1 MKVKVYTNC
10 DIEETLV
17 EIHCKSETTEVKKL
31 VNYINNSY
39 INLTGKKDGE
49 TFILNLDDIYY
60 FEAVENRVFAYLES
74 DVYEV
79 QYKIADLNE
88 LLVTTSFIQTSRTII
103 LNIDKIVKIKT
114 LVNGRIE
121 ADLINKE
128 KMIISRAYG
137 NNFKTKLKGG
147 NQ

>member
-10 DIEETLV
+10 DVDETLV
-17 EIHCKSETTEVKKL
+17 EIHCKTENNEVKKL

-49 TFILNLDDIYY
+49 TFILNLDDVYY
-60 FEAVENRVFAYLES
+60 FEAVENKVFAYLES
-74 DVYEV
+74 EVYEV
-79 QYKIADLNE
+79 QYKIADLIE
-88 LLVTTSFIQTSRTII
+88 ILKATSFIQTARTII

-121 ADLINKE
+121 AALINEE

-137 NNFKTKLKGG
+137 NSFKTKLKGG
-147 NQ
+147 N

>member
-10 DIEETLV
+10 DVEETLV

-39 INLTGKKDGE
+39 INLTGKKDGA
-49 TFILNLDDIYY
+49 TFLLNLDDVYY
-60 FEAVENRVFAYLES
+60 FEAVENKVFAYLES
-74 DVYEV
+74 EVYEV

-88 LLVTTSFIQTSRTII
+88 TLKTSSFIQTSRTII
-103 LNIDKIVKIKT
+103 LNIDKIIKIKT

-121 ADLINKE
+121 AALLNKE
-128 KMIISRAYG
+128 KMIISRAYANG
-137 NNFKTKLKGG
+137 FKYKLKGG
-147 NQ
+147 N